1 MTAIRCPLSANRYPL
16 PAISQPTG
24 SRTHVSIASGFLTG
38 ILCIEYDKERE
49 ILYFFLKAEEE
60 LL

>member
-1 MTAIRCPLSANRYPL
+1 MTAIRYPLTAARCPL

-24 SRTHVSIASGFLTG
+24 SRTHVSIASGFLTE

-49 ILYFFLKAEEE
+49 ILYSF
-60 LL
+60 